1 MANEGTYTPTNTTP
15 GAPITINTGNQGGQA
30 GVSNASYI
38 LQAQTTSDLVDDL
51 RMFLKGEQWVEDSK
65 GKFVKK
71 QVGDAY
77 MNDKGVAALC
87 GIVNTK
93 VNRILLNA
101 NYKKQDTINR
111 LMVEFGDTLND
122 FITAHYWK
130 WGLDL
135 SSSSM
140 VFWTIVDFV
149 DAALSQTFD
158 PTPDGIGAWRRFG
171 MTTQQYT
178 EIRDT
183 SPAQNQPQS
192 SLQRLP
198 FMGRKT
204 S

>member
-1 MANEGTYTPTNTTP
+1 MTNEGTYAPNGTPN
-15 GAPITINTGNQGGQA
+15 APITINTGSQGGQA
-30 GVSNASYI
+30 AVSNASYI

-51 RMFLKGEQWVEDSK
+51 RMFLRGEQWVEVK
-65 GKFVKK
+65 GKTVRT

-101 NYKKQDTINR
+101 NYKKQETINR

-122 FITAHYWK
+122 FITAHYSK

-158 PTPDGIGAWRRFG
+158 PTPEGIGAWRRFG

-198 FMGRKT
+198 FVGRKT
-204 S
+204 T